1 MEEKEIQDSS
11 KYKKLEDKKYKKGI
25 TLKRF
30 ILLVFAIVMKV
41 MSPLCFS
48 AMHSSYRL
56 IQAMGHSQKSKKLQ
70 GSSGKT

>member
-30 ILLVFAIVMKV
+30 ILLVFAIVMI
-41 MSPLCFS
+41 
-48 AMHSSYRL
+48 L
-56 IQAMGHSQKSKKLQ
+56 ILIIGN
-70 GSSGKT
+70 